1 MRFLFMLDNEEN
13 NEENN
18 EVENQLFEEQE
29 DSSVASID
37 SEKDEDVIDK
47 DETQNDEV
55 EDDEGKE
62 EEKKDNK
69 IDEDDEVEQID
80 KSVYSLAI
88 NLKRAD
94 ISRIIYSVLVWS
106 LYLTIMIGSI
116 VTIASE
122 GSKNIFEYVI
132 NNIPISEIQDTLINI
147 GLWINI
153 IIFAIIFFWTII
165 PFIKSLLHPLSNFT
179 ITSKKTKLNIFN
191 NRKKVVSS
199 LSTLC
204 IFSLISLFLFYII
217 LAIAGC
223 GYLDLEHIFNF
234 KEVLTYYNFD
244 PTFYLFAMLA
254 FLFLFIYGLF
264 IKSRAKTIYSELKA
278 NQDDKKGVKQN
289 IIELNEHF
297 EALRKFSL
305 KDKRYKYAHI
315 YYYVTGVLGYLGII
329 AAIIISLVLP
339 FTYIGSTDSTN
350 NNSSNSSNQNSSTV
364 TPINDDYRLLSIDS
378 TDSDIHSIMGAPSVI
393 EYQGNLVFY
402 IYYDYDKD
410 QALFDRYLYDSSLLS
425 QSELEYIENVGGEQ
439 TLIYVQN
446 GYLAALFH
454 LDNQPLL
461 MSSFNY
467 GSFKNISLVDLFNR
481 LGSLNYII
489 DLAFRMYPEFDSYS
503 NQEKELALTEI
514 FKSYIEP
521 YDDKIGIAV
530 EYTEGYFLSNLVLS
544 NDYEVYTTF
553 ESINNFSFTLDFGVY
568 QLVIS

>member
-13 NEENN
+13 NE
-18 EVENQLFEEQE
+18 VENQLSEEQE

-37 SEKDEDVIDK
+37 SEKDEDVIDE

-55 EDDEGKE
+55 EEDE
-62 EEKKDNK
+62 EEK
-69 IDEDDEVEQID
+69 DEDDEVEQID

-116 VTIASE
+116 VTVALE

-234 KEVLTYYNFD
+234 NEVLTYYNFD

-264 IKSRAKTIYSELKA
+264 IKSRAKTIYSELKT

-289 IIELNEHF
+289 LSELDEHF
-297 EALRKFSL
+297 EALRKLSL
-305 KDKRYKYAHI
+305 KDERYKYAHI

-339 FTYIGSTDSTN
+339 FTYIGSTGSTN
-350 NNSSNSSNQNSSTV
+350 NNSSNGSSQGSSTV
-364 TPINDDYRLLSIDS
+364 TPINDGYRLLSFNT
-378 TDSDIHSIMGAPSVI
+378 TDPAIHYIMGEPSVV
-393 EYQGNLVFY
+393 EYQDNLIFY
-402 IYYDYDKD
+402 IYYDYGKD
-410 QALFDRYLYDSSLLS
+410 QELFDRYLYDSSLLS

-446 GYLAALFH
+446 GYLAGLLH
-454 LDNQPLL
+454 LDNQPLS
-461 MSSFNY
+461 MSSFNL

-481 LGSLNYII
+481 LKSPDYII
-489 DLAFRMYPEFDSYS
+489 ERAFIMYPDFDSYS
-503 NQEKELALTEI
+503 NQEKEVILTEI
-514 FKSYIEP
+514 FKSFIKP

-530 EYTEGYFLSNLVLS
+530 EYTEAYFLSNLVLS
-544 NDYEVYTTF
+544 NDYEVKFFF
-553 ESINNFSFTLDFGVY
+553 ESIDNFSLTLDFGVY

>member
-1 MRFLFMLDNEEN
+1 MLD

-18 EVENQLFEEQE
+18 EVENQLSEEQE
-29 DSSVASID
+29 DLSVASND
-37 SEKDEDVIDK
+37 SEKDEDVIDE

-55 EDDEGKE
+55 EDDEEGKE
-62 EEKKDNK
+62 EEKDNK

-106 LYLTIMIGSI
+106 LYLTIMIGNI
-116 VTIASE
+116 VTIASK

-234 KEVLTYYNFD
+234 NEVLTYYNFD

-305 KDKRYKYAHI
+305 KDERYKYAHI

-350 NNSSNSSNQNSSTV
+350 NNSSNSSNQGSSTV
-364 TPINDDYRLLSIDS
+364 TPINDGYRLLSFNT
-378 TDSDIHSIMGAPSVI
+378 TDPAIHYIMGEPSVV
-393 EYQGNLVFY
+393 EYQDNLIFY
-402 IYYDYDKD
+402 IYYDYGKD
-410 QALFDRYLYDSSLLS
+410 QELFDRYLYDSSLLS

-454 LDNQPLL
+454 LDNQPLS
-461 MSSFNY
+461 MSSFNL

-481 LGSLNYII
+481 LESPDYII
-489 DLAFRMYPEFDSYS
+489 ERAFIMYPDFDSYS
-503 NQEKELALTEI
+503 NQEKEVILTEI

-530 EYTEGYFLSNLVLS
+530 EYTEAYFLSNLVLS
-544 NDYEVYTTF
+544 NDYEVKFFF

-568 QLVIS
+568 QLVISWFILGF